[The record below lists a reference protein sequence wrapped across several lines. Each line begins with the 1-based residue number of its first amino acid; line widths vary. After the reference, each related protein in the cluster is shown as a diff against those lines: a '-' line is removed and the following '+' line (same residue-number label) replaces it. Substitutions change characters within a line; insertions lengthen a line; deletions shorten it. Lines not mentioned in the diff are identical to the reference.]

1 MKLAEKI
8 INLGF
13 SILLTFYLLMFL
25 TNKLKTITDIIFGIM
40 AIGISCS
47 LLFSKNIDYN
57 TISHTL
63 FAIYVMCISL
73 FSNNIKVLILNTII
87 LIFTV
92 ATRIFFKRCILYLKH
107 SVRKYKKKY
116 KNDGFIKKLK
126 YLSEK
131 FLGFNIPFGA
141 YEILLL
147 VTIYR
152 LYRLSN

>member
-1 MKLAEKI
+1 MELAEKI
-8 INLGF
+8 INLAF

-25 TNKLKTITDIIFGIM
+25 TNKLKTITDIIFGII

-47 LLFSKNIDYN
+47 LLFSKNIAYN

-63 FAIYVMCISL
+63 FAIYVICISL

-87 LIFTV
+87 LIVTV

-107 SVRKYKKKY
+107 SVKKYKEKY
-116 KNDGFIKKLK
+116 KNDFIKKLK

-131 FLGFNIPFGA
+131 FLGLNIPFGMF
-141 YEILLL
+141 EILLL